1 VADAAG
7 SLEHVTATEAIE
19 LASEGT
25 LLVDVRE
32 QWEWD
37 AGHAPTAV
45 HIPMGSLGERLEEI
59 PDDQSVLVI
68 CHSGGRSLT
77 VGTAL
82 ADAGFR
88 AVNVFGG
95 MTAWEQSGGAVVR
108 PAAEAP
114 LA

>member
-1 VADAAG
+1 MPDSG
-7 SLEHVTATEAIE
+7 SLEHVTAEEAIE
-19 LASEGT
+19 LANDGAV
-25 LLVDVRE
+25 LIDVRE

-37 AGHAPTAV
+37 AGHAPQAT
-45 HIPMGSLGERLEEI
+45 HMPMGAIGDHIDEL
-59 PDDQSVLVI
+59 PDEVLII

-88 AVNVFGG
+88 AINVLGG
-95 MTAWEQSGGAVVR
+95 MTAWEQSGGVVVR
-108 PAAEAP
+108 PAPEEP

>member
-1 VADAAG
+1 VADAG
-7 SLEHVTATEAIE
+7 SLEHITAAEAID
-19 LASEGT
+19 LADGGA

-37 AGHAPTAV
+37 AGHAPPAI
-45 HIPMGSLGERLEEI
+45 HLPMGSLGDRVEEL
-59 PDDQSVLVI
+59 PDDQPVLVI

-77 VGTAL
+77 VATAL
-82 ADAGFR
+82 ADAGFN
-88 AVNVFGG
+88 AINVVGG

-108 PAAEAP
+108 PATEAP